1 MSAADE
7 PSAKRDRDPGA
18 REPRSA
24 ELTEAE
30 RDAFK
35 RRASALGQKLDSARG
50 VPAQSARVAES
61 AGTTSNGA
69 ARGQA
74 LGQALKIS
82 VDLIAGVAVGGFIGW
97 LLDQQFPSVR
107 PWFLVA
113 FLFLGFA
120 AGMLN
125 VIRTAQRLQ
134 RQAEPMQRSAPSVAD
149 DRDQT

>member
-1 MSAADE
+1 M
-7 PSAKRDRDPGA
+7 
-18 REPRSA
+18 
-24 ELTEAE
+24 
-30 RDAFK
+30 
-35 RRASALGQKLDSARG
+35 
-50 VPAQSARVAES
+50 
-61 AGTTSNGA
+61 
-69 ARGQA
+69 
-74 LGQALKIS
+74 KIS

-149 DRDQT
+149 DRDET